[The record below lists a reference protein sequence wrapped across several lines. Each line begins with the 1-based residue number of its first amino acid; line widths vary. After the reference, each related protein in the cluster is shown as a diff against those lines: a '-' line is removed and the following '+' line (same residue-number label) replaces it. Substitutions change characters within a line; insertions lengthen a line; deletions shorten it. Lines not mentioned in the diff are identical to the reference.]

1 MPNPVRSA
9 HCFLMHMSPFT
20 PGYGSHAIGDCWLP
34 AWLVGIQCI
43 LAVLLEAVFI
53 GVIFAKIS
61 HPKGR
66 SRTILISECACIA
79 RRDGILKL

>member
-1 MPNPVRSA
+1 
-9 HCFLMHMSPFT
+9 
-20 PGYGSHAIGDCWLP
+20 
-34 AWLVGIQCI
+34 VGIQCI
-43 LAVLLEAVFI
+43 FAVLLEAIFI

-66 SRTILISECACIA
+66 SRTILISECACIS